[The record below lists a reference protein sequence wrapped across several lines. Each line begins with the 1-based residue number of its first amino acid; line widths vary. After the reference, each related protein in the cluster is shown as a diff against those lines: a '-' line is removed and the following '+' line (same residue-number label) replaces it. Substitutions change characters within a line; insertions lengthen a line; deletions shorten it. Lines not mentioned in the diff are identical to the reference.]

1 MPSEG
6 NSITF
11 TDVGRDY
18 LKQIIK
24 DGKSLDNLLVKEF
37 ESENMSISNIQ
48 KKIRSSIWKNFCY

>member
-1 MPSEG
+1 LPSEG

-48 KKIRSSIWKNFCY
+48 KKIRSSI